1 MSKDFEFGG
10 VKYSY
15 EARVSGDYDNGM
27 TQRITVF
34 NDAGSIGSK
43 DDDAT
48 YGYPPRH
55 HPAKAMEGIARLIAR
70 QIVDEYLNLQ
80 KK

>member
-1 MSKDFEFGG
+1 MSKDFEIDG

-15 EARVSGDYDNGM
+15 EARVSGDYDKGM

-34 NDAGSIGSK
+34 NDAGSVGSK
-43 DDDAT
+43 DDEAT

-55 HPAKAMEGIARLIAR
+55 HPAKAMEGIARVIAR
-70 QIVDEYLNLQ
+70 EIVAEQ
-80 KK
+80 RKEQSQ